1 MISKVQ
7 VGIGD
12 IKRPSARPFYEGTF
26 MAISSTEREVYEPFS
41 MWGLSPYL

>member
-12 IKRPSARPFYEGTF
+12 IKRPSARPFYECTF
-26 MAISSTEREVYEPFS
+26 MAISSTKGGVYQPFS
-41 MWGLSPYL
+41 M